1 MPGVAECTVREHVPI
16 PGTVVY
22 TTGEPGQWWGP
33 RFYFARCRCGAAIY
47 WDRVR
52 SEWLAVEE
60 QRDGQYNTQDRQSP
74 L

>member
-1 MPGVAECTVREHVPI
+1 MTEPAASRAECTVREHVPI

-47 WDRVR
+47 WDRMQ
-52 SEWLAVEE
+52 SQWLAVEE
-60 QRDGQYNTQDRQSP
+60 PNDD
-74 L
+74 